1 MNPSDYP
8 VLELPRSLR
17 RHKFT
22 YADVLVMARE
32 GLLDGI
38 RVELR
43 NGELVE
49 MSPQNPPHA
58 LNLRELDEVFIT
70 VFKGRAKVFCQF
82 PLQLE
87 LGMSS
92 LNLPLPDLMLA
103 KRKRYKSHPEPEDI
117 YLIIEVSDSTLED
130 DLGDKLRDYAN
141 AGIPEYWVY
150 DVKAKVFKVHTEPM
164 NGDYNRRVTYHHT
177 QGFAPASFSEDKHI
191 WLPEPFEWK
200 SVKIKKS

>member
-1 MNPSDYP
+1 MTTPDVN
-8 VLELPRSLR
+8 VLESPRVLR

-32 GLLDGI
+32 GLLDNV

-58 LNLRELDEVFIT
+58 LRILDLDEKLSEVFA
-70 VFKGRAKVFCQF
+70 GRARVACQL
-82 PLQLE
+82 PLRLE
-87 LGMSS
+87 LSMS
-92 LNLPLPDLMLA
+92 NLDLPMPDLMLL
-103 KRKRYKSHPEPEDI
+103 KRKRYKDHPTSEDV
-117 YLIIEVSDSTLED
+117 YLIIEVSDSTLAD

-164 NGDYNRRVTYHHT
+164 NGDYNRRVTYRHDEA
-177 QGFAPASFSEDKHI
+177 FAPLAFPEDKHV
-191 WLPEPFEWK
+191 WLPEPF
-200 SVKIKKS
+200 